1 MWELD
6 HKEGKM
12 LKNWCFWI
20 VGWRRLLR
28 VHQTARRSNQ
38 SILKEINPEYS
49 LEGLTLKLKLKY
61 FWPLDAKSWLIR
73 KDPDAGKDWRQ
84 EEKGTTEDEM
94 VGQHHW
100 LNGYEFEPALVDGKG
115 QRTLACCS
123 PWGCKESDTAEQLNN
138 NKSMC
143 VYIHSWYYI
152 FERQNLE
159 ESIPNENF
167 TIVLH
172 SSV

>member
-12 LKNWCFWI
+12 LNWCFWI
-20 VGWRRLLR
+20 VDWRRLLR
-28 VHQTARRSNQ
+28 VPRTARRSNQ
-38 SILKEINPEYS
+38 SILKEINPEYP
-49 LEGLTLKLKLKY
+49 LEGLTLKLKLQY
-61 FWPLDAKSWLIR
+61 FWPPDAKSWLIR

-123 PWGCKESDTAEQLNN
+123 PWGCRVGHSWATEQQQ
-138 NKSMC
+138 KYVC
-143 VYIHSWYYI
+143 VYSFLVLYFWKAKSWRIHPQWRLHNS
-152 FERQNLE
+152 
-159 ESIPNENF
+159 F
-167 TIVLH
+167 TSGV
-172 SSV
+172 